1 MADQPKPVYK
11 IDGLNFLVQSMRAE
25 EAVAKL
31 LADAEAEG
39 FLVMGDEIDM
49 TVRVKPKR

>member
-1 MADQPKPVYK
+1 MTDKPKPVYR
-11 IDGLNFLVQSMRAE
+11 IDGLSFLAQSMRAG